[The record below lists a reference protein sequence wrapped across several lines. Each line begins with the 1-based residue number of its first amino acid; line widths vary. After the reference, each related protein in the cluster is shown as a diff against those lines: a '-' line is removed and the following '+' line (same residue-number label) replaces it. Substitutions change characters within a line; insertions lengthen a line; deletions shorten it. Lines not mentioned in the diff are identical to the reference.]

1 MLASAVNS
9 ALQPVSFP
17 NSKPR
22 LLLVSDSPD
31 RLRSLKA
38 GINHNEFHLTLACSL
53 EELAA
58 ACHTCHDMVALDVSP
73 SQITPM
79 LKQIRT
85 SASHTTVPVLVEATR
100 IKNDLTLAGVLPAY
114 RAMPCS
120 YTEMLTLVQ
129 RNNDVDTDDLSSRT
143 VL

>member
-1 MLASAVNS
+1 
-9 ALQPVSFP
+9 
-17 NSKPR
+17 
-22 LLLVSDSPD
+22 
-31 RLRSLKA
+31 
-38 GINHNEFHLTLACSL
+38 
-53 EELAA
+53 
-58 ACHTCHDMVALDVSP
+58 MVALDVSP